1 MQRHSPVKRPQK
13 RAKPKRKT
21 ALASLRPSDHSK
33 LAALAKRV
41 RYRESPYHKSRIG
54 RDKRTIAPRPD
65 KTDCSVMLDAGSDA
79 RKLLRAGLRTGM
91 VSEQRRG
98 AWPQNVWALDGRG
111 IVYEAQLSNRTAG
124 EYHGYPMKIGDA
136 FAEYIA
142 AQWRMRQE
150 TLRK

>member
-1 MQRHSPVKRPQK
+1 MQWQSPVKRPQK

-21 ALASLRPSDHSK
+21 ALAALQPSDYSK

-41 RYRESPYHKSRIG
+41 RYRESPYHKSR
-54 RDKRTIAPRPD
+54 RDSSPRTAAPRPD
-65 KTDCSVMLDAGSDA
+65 KTDCSVMLDSSSGA
-79 RKLLRAGLRTGM
+79 RKLLRAGLRAGM

-136 FAEYIA
+136 FAEHIA

-150 TLRK
+150 MQRK